1 MTKES
6 IDYRALMA
14 ELQQILADMQ
24 GDGLDVDAALTQHER
39 RQELIRRLTAYLEQA
54 ENKITVHKLA

>member
-24 GDGLDVDAALTQHER
+24 GDGLDVDAALKQYER
-39 RQELIRRLTAYLEQA
+39 RQELIRPLTAYPEQA

>member
-24 GDGLDVDAALTQHER
+24 GDGLDVDAALKQYER
-39 RQELIRRLTAYLEQA
+39 GQELIRRLTAYLEQA